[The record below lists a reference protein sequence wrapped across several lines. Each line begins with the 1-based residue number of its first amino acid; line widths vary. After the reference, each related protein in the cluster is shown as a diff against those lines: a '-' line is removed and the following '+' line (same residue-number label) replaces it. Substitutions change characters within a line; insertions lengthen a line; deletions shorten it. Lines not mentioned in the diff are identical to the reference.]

1 MKNSIVYLLVFV
13 SMLCSQ
19 QVVAQN
25 MAVGLKGGAFKFNT
39 VGIDGSLGIGPSF
52 GVYLDYA
59 PFENSDNFSIS
70 LDVGT
75 AFYDNFPSYY
85 GVQQALFQY
94 RGVHK
99 EAEAYIL
106 TLNFEEALSLE
117 WTSRSNFFVQPMV
130 KYYLPFVVF
139 NTKIG
144 LVGGGML
151 YKRQLTSFGLADF
164 RYSVNEGRVVDFMPG
179 FQIINKWQFAV
190 TAGITLKQQITPKM
204 FVEIEGLWGI
214 QTPGGDFADEFIT
227 LRMGIARK
235 LNLEGL

>member
-1 MKNSIVYLLVFV
+1 MKIYIVYLLPLAIIF
-13 SMLCSQ
+13 SAHQ
-19 QVVAQN
+19 IVAQN
-25 MAVGLKGGAFKFNT
+25 MALGLKGGAFKFNT
-39 VGIDGSLGIGPSF
+39 AAIDGSLGIGPTF
-52 GVYLDYA
+52 GIYLDYA

-85 GVQQALFQY
+85 GGQQALSQH

-106 TLNFEEALSLE
+106 TLNFEEALLLG
-117 WTSRSNFFVQPMV
+117 WDSRSNFYIQPML
-130 KYYLPFVVF
+130 KYYFPLVVF

-151 YKRQLTSFGLADF
+151 YKRQLTSFSLADF
-164 RYSVNEGRVVDFMPG
+164 TYSNSEGRVVDFMPG
-179 FQIINKWQFAV
+179 FQVINTWQFAV
-190 TAGITLKQQITPKM
+190 SVGLTLKQQITPKM
-204 FVEIEGLWGI
+204 FVEIEGLWGS
-214 QTPGGDFADEFIT
+214 QTPGEDFADEFIT
-227 LRMGIARK
+227 LRVGIARS